1 MKILLNMLRIR
12 NVQKDNKLSPFVND
26 FDDDNRIGVEVSKQ
40 HCDSLIIGCVLAL
53 LHIL

>member
-12 NVQKDNKLSPFVND
+12 NVQKDNKLSLFVND